1 MQVSKEIVE
10 RLSRYR
16 AVLLRLK
23 SLGFVKV
30 FSDNLGDALG
40 ISASQVRKDFAA
52 FGMRGVKRGGYQI
65 GDLLSRLDEL
75 LGSSGLLQVVVV
87 GCGKIGKALLETYG
101 RRRDGVCAV
110 AGFDIRGDV
119 LAPDAEVPILDVRE
133 LTGYIERE
141 KIRVAILTVP
151 EQAANG
157 EMERLRQAGIEGVL
171 NFTATQLRGSPG
183 CMVHSINI
191 RMEIEKLFYL
201 VHFTRHDVAQAGEAG
216 EAAISPV
223 APVREALTR

>member
-1 MQVSKEIVE
+1 MHVTKEIVE

-40 ISASQVRKDFAA
+40 ISSSQVRKDFAA
-52 FGMRGVKRGGYQI
+52 FGMRGVKRGGYQV
-65 GDLLSRLDEL
+65 GDLLARLNEL
-75 LGSSGLLQVVVV
+75 LGSSGLLPVVVV
-87 GCGKIGKALLETYG
+87 GCGNIGKALLQTYG
-101 RRRDGVCAV
+101 RRRDGVSAV
-110 AGFDIRGDV
+110 AGFDIRAEV
-119 LAPDAEVPILDVRE
+119 LAPEADVPILDVRE
-133 LTGYIERE
+133 LVDYIERE

-151 EQAANG
+151 EQAASG

-171 NFTATQLRGSPG
+171 NFTATQLRSSPD
-183 CMVHSINI
+183 CIVHSINL

-201 VHFTRHDVAQAGEAG
+201 VHFTRHDESETETLVVPAL
-216 EAAISPV
+216 
-223 APVREALTR
+223 EALAP